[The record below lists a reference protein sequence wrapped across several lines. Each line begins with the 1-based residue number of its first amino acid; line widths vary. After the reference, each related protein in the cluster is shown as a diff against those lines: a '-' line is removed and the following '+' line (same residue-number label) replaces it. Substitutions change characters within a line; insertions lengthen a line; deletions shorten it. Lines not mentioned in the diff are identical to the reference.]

1 MKNSIEFK
9 VTGRH
14 ALFTDPVTRM
24 GGEKCSYHI
33 PTYEALKGILKSVYW
48 KPTLI
53 WIIDEVRIMKPIKTE
68 AKSVKPLNY
77 GGGNTLAMYTYLA
90 DVEYQVKA
98 HFEWNLFREDMAAD
112 RIDGKHF
119 QIAKRMIDKGGR
131 QDIFLGARECQGYV
145 EPCGFGEGT
154 GAYDD
159 IDRLDY
165 GIMFHGFDYPDETGK
180 TDENGKPD
188 VSGLY
193 GLHSRFWKPV
203 MQKGVI
209 KFIRPEECIMRKF
222 VREMIP
228 NPPQSIG
235 LKEEALQN
243 ELA

>member
-1 MKNSIEFK
+1 VKNSVELK

-53 WIIDEVRIMKPIKTE
+53 WIIDEVRVMKPIKTE
-68 AKSVKPLNY
+68 AKSVKPLDY
-77 GGGNTLAMYTYLA
+77 GGGNTLAMYTYLV

-98 HFEWNLFREDMAAD
+98 HFEWNLFRIDMAGD

-119 QIAKRMIDKGGR
+119 QIAQRMIEKGGR

-145 EPCGFGEGT
+145 EPCCFGDGT
-154 GAYDD
+154 CAYDD
-159 IDRLDY
+159 IGRLDY

-180 TDENGKPD
+180 TDEDGKPD
-188 VSGLY
+188 ETGEY
-193 GLHSRFWKPV
+193 RLHSRFWKPV

-209 KFIRPEECIMRKF
+209 KFIRPEECTMRKF

-228 NPPQSIG
+228 NPPQSVG
-235 LKEEALQN
+235 LNEETMQN
-243 ELA
+243 ELD

>member
-1 MKNSIEFK
+1 MKNSVEFK

-33 PTYEALKGILKSVYW
+33 PTYEALKGVLKSVYW

-68 AKSVKPLNY
+68 AKSVKPLKY
-77 GGGNTLAMYTYLA
+77 GGGNDLSVYTYLA

-98 HFEWNLFREDMAAD
+98 HFEWNQFRPDMMTD
-112 RIDGKHF
+112 QIDGKHF

-145 EPCGFGEGT
+145 EPCRFGEET
-154 GAYDD
+154 GVYDD
-159 IDRLDY
+159 LERLDY

-188 VSGLY
+188 SNGENR
-193 GLHSRFWKPV
+193 LHSRFWKPV
-203 MQKGVI
+203 MQRGII
-209 KFIRPEECIMRKF
+209 KFIRPEECTMRKF

-228 NPPQSIG
+228 NPPQSNG

-243 ELA
+243 ELD